1 MNTKSSQLVSLTPLE
16 KTPDQGVNLW
26 VYHSL
31 RRALMCG
38 QIEPGLPLT
47 IRGLAEILHV
57 SPMPVREALHRLTCE
72 GAVEVRD
79 NRRVMV
85 PQMTAARFKELYE
98 LRIVLETHA
107 AESAL
112 PYCRPEHLVELERLD
127 ALIDLAY
134 QQSDTGE
141 GSLANQE
148 FHRYLYQRN
157 PFQVAV
163 PLIESIWLQLG
174 PFVRFAKSKLTQH
187 YRIDRHKEALQALR
201 QQNAFALRRAIEAD
215 IRDGLASIQAVAG
228 IHEHFKE
235 QALSA

>member
-1 MNTKSSQLVSLTPLE
+1 MNAKSAQLLSVTPLE
-16 KTPDQGVNLW
+16 KTPEQGVNLW

-47 IRGLAEILHV
+47 IRGLAEVMNV

-85 PQMTAARFKELYE
+85 PRMTAARFKELYE

-107 AESAL
+107 ADSAL
-112 PYCRPEHLVELERLD
+112 PYCRPEHITQLEHLD
-127 ALIDLAY
+127 GLIDLAY
-134 QQSDTGE
+134 QSSDTGQ

-187 YRIDRHKEALQALR
+187 YRTDRHQEALQALR

-215 IRDGLASIQAVAG
+215 IRDGLASIQAVEG

>member
-1 MNTKSSQLVSLTPLE
+1 MSTKIGSQLSLDPLE
-16 KTPDQGVNLW
+16 KPPSQGVNLW

-38 QIEPGLPLT
+38 QISPGLPLT
-47 IRGLAEILHV
+47 IRGLAEVMHV

-112 PYCRPEHLVELERLD
+112 PYFRPEHIDELTRLDKLVED
-127 ALIDLAY
+127 AFQNNDM
-134 QQSDTGE
+134 GN
-141 GSLANQE
+141 GSLVNQE

-163 PLIESIWLQLG
+163 PLIESVWLQLG
-174 PFVRFAKSKLTQH
+174 PFVRVAKNKLAQH
-187 YRIDRHKEALQALR
+187 YRIDRHHEAIHAIR

-215 IRDGLASIQAVAG
+215 IRDGLASIQSIEG

-235 QALSA
+235 QAVLV